1 MDRISAFMDGET
13 RQHET
18 EQAILHLR
26 QNDEHLES
34 WHTFHLIGDAMR
46 GDPPLANDFAMRVR
60 SRLEQEPTVLAPRL
74 RWRKPL
80 NFALSAAASLAAVAV
95 VLTVVIIDN
104 PLKPH
109 QAPIAVAPPPA
120 VAPAQVAQAAARPHP
135 VPAANQGMI
144 NEYLM
149 AHQEFS
155 PSMALQGFAPYV
167 RTVSVAHGVDGR

>member
-18 EQAILHLR
+18 EQAILHLK
-26 QNDEHLES
+26 QYEEHVES

-46 GDPPLANDFAMRVR
+46 GEPMLRNDFTARLR
-60 SRLEQEPTVLAPRL
+60 SRLQREPTVLAPRF

-80 NFALSAAASLAAVAV
+80 NLVLSAAASLAAVAV
-95 VLTVVIIDN
+95 VLILVTVDN
-104 PLKPH
+104 PLKP
-109 QAPIAVAPPPA
+109 QSQMAVAPKPA
-120 VAPAQVAQAAARPHP
+120 TTGSIQVAALPQP
-135 VPAANQGMI
+135 VASANQGRI

-155 PSMALQGFAPYV
+155 PSTALQGVAPYV
-167 RTVSVAHGVDGR
+167 RTVSVAHGLDGR